1 MEPAAYPR
9 VKICCI
15 ASVAEAW
22 LAIRHGASA
31 LGLVSAMPSGP
42 GVISEEQIAAIA
54 ARVPPGVATFLLT
67 SRTTAVEIL
76 AQHRRCGVNT
86 LQLVDRVAPGTHAT
100 LRSALPG
107 IKLVQVIHVGG
118 EESVEEARQVAP
130 EVDAILL
137 DSGNQRL
144 PVKELGGTGRTH
156 DWSVSRRI
164 VEAAPVPVYLAGGLT
179 PDNVGEAVRRVRP
192 FGVDVCSGVRSG
204 GRLDEARLAAF
215 AAAVRAADQEEPGK

>member
-1 MEPAAYPR
+1 MPTR
-9 VKICCI
+9 IKICCI
-15 ASVAEAW
+15 TTPEEAA
-22 LAIRHGASA
+22 LAVRHGAAA
-31 LGLVSAMPSGP
+31 LGLVSSMPSGP

-76 AQHRRCGVNT
+76 AQQRLCGVNT
-86 LQLVDRVAPGTHAT
+86 LQLVDRIAPGAHAT
-100 LRSALPG
+100 LRSVLPG
-107 IKLVQVIHVGG
+107 IKRVQVIHVGG
-118 EESVEEARQVAP
+118 EESVEEARAVAP
-130 EVDAILL
+130 EVDALLL
-137 DSGNQRL
+137 DSGDPSL

-164 VEAAPVPVYLAGGLT
+164 VAAVPVPVYLAGGLT
-179 PDNVGEAVRRVRP
+179 PDNVGEAIRQVRP

-215 AAAVRAADQEEPGK
+215 TAAVRAADRREAES

>member
-1 MEPAAYPR
+1 MPTR
-9 VKICCI
+9 IKICCI
-15 ASVAEAW
+15 TTPEEAA
-22 LAIRHGASA
+22 LAVRHGAAA
-31 LGLVSAMPSGP
+31 LGLVSSMPSGP

-76 AQHRRCGVNT
+76 AQQRRCGVNT
-86 LQLVDRVAPGTHAT
+86 LQLVDRVAPGAHAT
-100 LRSALPG
+100 LRSVLPG

-118 EESVEEARQVAP
+118 EESVEEARAVAP
-130 EVDAILL
+130 EVDALLL
-137 DSGNQRL
+137 DSGDPSL

-164 VEAAPVPVYLAGGLT
+164 VAAVPVPVYLAGGLT
-179 PDNVGEAVRRVRP
+179 PDNVGEAIRQVRP
-192 FGVDVCSGVRSG
+192 FGVDVCSGVRAG

-215 AAAVRAADQEEPGK
+215 AAAVRATDRRGAES